1 MQLHLPL
8 SGLTGP
14 PPMAWEQV
22 DPDQQSEAVAVLA
35 RLMARAVRLSTDLDE
50 QEEPTDD

>member
-1 MQLHLPL
+1 MQLPLPL

-22 DPDQQSEAVAVLA
+22 APDQQFEAVEMLA
-35 RLMARAVRLSTDLDE
+35 RLMARVVHPPANPDE